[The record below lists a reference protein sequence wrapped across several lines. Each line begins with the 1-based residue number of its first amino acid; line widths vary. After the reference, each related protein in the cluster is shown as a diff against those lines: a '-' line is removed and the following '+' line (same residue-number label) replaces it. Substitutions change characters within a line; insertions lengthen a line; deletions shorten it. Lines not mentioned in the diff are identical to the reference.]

1 MSEHDDRV
9 LEEPALTERQRRE
22 LEYHREHAQEHAS
35 VLDRAFDYGVLDRP
49 GRRRFNAYW
58 RMYDHLLSLGV
69 CDRDA
74 VVVGCGFGEDALRL
88 AKAGARVCAFD
99 LSPQSLD
106 IARRLAQRE
115 SLSIRFDEMPA
126 EALAYRD
133 DSFDLLLVRDILHH
147 VDIPRALAELR
158 RVARPGAWLVMNEVY
173 SHSWTDRV
181 RRSRFVDGFLYPR
194 MQRFVYGDDKP
205 YITADERKLTER
217 DVEAVE
223 RLLQRIEFEEH
234 FNFLVNRVVPEA
246 YEFMPR
252 LDRWLLARLRPWGRH
267 LAARILLAGRIAK

>member
-1 MSEHDDRV
+1 MSAQDDPLLDR
-9 LEEPALTERQRRE
+9 ALTERQQRE
-22 LEYHREHAQEHAS
+22 LDYHREHARKHAS
-35 VLDRAFDYGVLDRP
+35 LLDEPFGYEVLDNP
-49 GRRRFNAYW
+49 GRRRYNAYW
-58 RMYDHLLSLGV
+58 RMYDHLLSLGLR
-69 CDRDA
+69 DRDA
-74 VVVGCGFGEDALRL
+74 LVVGCGFGDDALRL

-115 SLSIRFDEMPA
+115 KLSIRFDEMPA
-126 EALAYRD
+126 ERLAYAD
-133 DSFDLLLVRDILHH
+133 DSFDLVVARDILHH

-194 MQRFVYGDDKP
+194 MQRFVYGDDHP

-223 RLLQRIEFEEH
+223 GLLQRIELEEH

-252 LDRWLLARLRPWGRH
+252 LDRWLLARLRPFGRR